1 MGKYELVL
9 FLTLWALGAKIR
21 LQARLIWQAPSSAGS
36 SGWSL
41 LSYSLCYFLWKR
53 LCLDFSV
60 KKSVKKITL
69 GPIPTTFT
77 IKWFVHV
84 FSELNSP
91 QSIFSI
97 PLPCQL
103 CNPFPV
109 FLVVTLVTSLG
120 WMLNPIQR
128 ELTIFFQVVQMFWSP
143 PPPHSFSKDQWLCTC
158 GVRTALAMF
167 SLLECLQTRTPE
179 L

>member
-1 MGKYELVL
+1 MGRYELVL

-36 SGWSL
+36 SGWSVL
-41 LSYSLCYFLWKR
+41 PYSLCYFPWKR
-53 LCLDFSV
+53 LCLDFGL
-60 KKSVKKITL
+60 KKKITL
-69 GPIPTTFT
+69 GPIPTMFT
-77 IKWFVHV
+77 IKWLVHV

-103 CNPFPV
+103 RNPFPV
-109 FLVVTLVTSLG
+109 FLVVTLVTSLE
-120 WMLNPIQR
+120 WMLNQIQR

-143 PPPHSFSKDQWLCTC
+143 PPPHSFCKEQWLCTC
-158 GVRTALAMF
+158 GVRTALAMS
-167 SLLECLQTRTPE
+167 SLFECPQTRTPE
-179 L
+179 F

>member
-1 MGKYELVL
+1 MSWFSFWPCGLWEPKSGCKQGLYGKHLHLLV
-9 FLTLWALGAKIR
+9 R
-21 LQARLIWQAPSSAGS
+21 LADPCFPIHYVIFPGKVVFRFQ
-36 SGWSL
+36 
-41 LSYSLCYFLWKR
+41 FK
-53 LCLDFSV
+53 
-60 KKSVKKITL
+60 KKITL

-77 IKWFVHV
+77 IKWLVHV

-103 CNPFPV
+103 RNPFPV